1 MSVQNL
7 DADWQA
13 IAPTPDVGA
22 LSRPVAGSPGA
33 TLTVDGTGFVR
44 RSVVRWNGGDRPT
57 TFVSRTRL
65 TAQLTAADVAAP
77 GTAQVTVFTT
87 PAGGGLS
94 VARTATVDPAPPPP
108 KLAVTSVRVRSKWAR
123 SRVTGS
129 VRVRGTAERAGRVE
143 VALLTGAGRAARV
156 VARRRANLAAGAFAV
171 AVPLPRTLLPGR
183 LTVRMREVGAVT
195 GAALT
200 EATRAAVLAAPREGV
215 VRSAFVSALQGGP
228 PVRRLRAG
236 RRLFAHFRFAAQP
249 RKGLPLTAA
258 WTRDG
263 RPAGVPV
270 RKPRGR
276 TVIAFIG
283 TAGGRLPAGGYRC
296 TLRAGTRVVAV
307 ASVRV
312 V

>member
-183 LTVRMREVGAVT
+183 LTVRMREVGRRDRRRPDRGDPRGPSSPPRARGWS
-195 GAALT
+195 GA
-200 EATRAAVLAAPREGV
+200 RSSAP
-215 VRSAFVSALQGGP
+215 S
-228 PVRRLRAG
+228 RAG
-236 RRLFAHFRFAAQP
+236 P
-249 RKGLPLTAA
+249 RCGGCGPGGACSPTSASPP
-258 WTRDG
+258 TPG
-263 RPAGVPV
+263 RAC
-270 RKPRGR
+270 R
-276 TVIAFIG
+276 
-283 TAGGRLPAGGYRC
+283 
-296 TLRAGTRVVAV
+296 
-307 ASVRV
+307 
-312 V
+312 